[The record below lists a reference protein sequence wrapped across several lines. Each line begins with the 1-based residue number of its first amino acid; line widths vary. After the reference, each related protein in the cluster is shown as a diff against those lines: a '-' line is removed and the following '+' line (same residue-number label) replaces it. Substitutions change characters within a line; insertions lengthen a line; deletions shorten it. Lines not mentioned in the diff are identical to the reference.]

1 MKSSTIRRSAL
12 SKESMNVIE
21 QLWGEEFVDYAH
33 IENEEN
39 DAPNEYLRPEA
50 APKPEPRNTKS
61 QEIDLLWQTFKDAQ
75 FNTNS
80 PWMQVVGGF
89 LLGIF
94 VSFLIVSAF
103 LVYSANKTG
112 NIVNSKQILI
122 NFSSNREENVKIDD
136 LETTQE
142 DIQGTTANLEEN
154 EVQAQDNEQNIS
166 SDTQETTV
174 VSSYDYT
181 QTKKYTIKDGDTV
194 EGIIKKYYG
203 TYTPERAEAI
213 MKANKLTNLDHISIG
228 QVLLIPT
235 EK

>member
-21 QLWGEEFVDYAH
+21 QLSGEEFVDYAH

-50 APKPEPRNTKS
+50 TPKPEPRNTKS
-61 QEIDLLWQTFKDAQ
+61 QEIDLLWQTFKSAQ

-80 PWMQVVGGF
+80 PWLQVAGGF
-89 LLGIF
+89 LLGLF
-94 VSFLIVSAF
+94 VSFLIISAF

-122 NFSSNREENVKIDD
+122 NFGNSSKSVESVQM
-136 LETTQE
+136 TE
-142 DIQGTTANLEEN
+142 DINEIQNQEQITEN
-154 EVQAQDNEQNIS
+154 EEAEVQNQS
-166 SDTQETTV
+166 SETENTETA
-174 VSSYDYT
+174 SYDYA
-181 QTKKYTIKDGDTV
+181 QIKKYTIQDGDTV

-203 TYTPERAEAI
+203 AYTPERAEAI
-213 MKANKLTNLDHISIG
+213 MKANNLTNLDHISIG
-228 QVLLIPT
+228 QVLIIPT

>member
-21 QLWGEEFVDYAH
+21 QLSGEEFVDYAH

-50 APKPEPRNTKS
+50 TPKPEPRNTKS
-61 QEIDLLWQTFKDAQ
+61 QEIDLLWQTFKSAQ

-80 PWMQVVGGF
+80 PWMQIVGGF
-89 LLGIF
+89 LLGLF
-94 VSFLIVSAF
+94 AAFLIVSTF

-122 NFSSNREENVKIDD
+122 NFGNSSKSVESV
-136 LETTQE
+136 QMSE
-142 DIQGTTANLEEN
+142 DISEIQNQGQTTVNEET
-154 EVQAQDNEQNIS
+154 EVQNQTSETENT
-166 SDTQETTV
+166 DTAT
-174 VSSYDYT
+174 YDYA
-181 QTKKYTIKDGDTV
+181 QTKKYTIQDGDTV

-203 TYTPERAEAI
+203 AYTPERAEAI
-213 MKANKLTNLDHISIG
+213 MKANNLTNLDHISIG
-228 QVLLIPT
+228 QVLIIPI

>member
-21 QLWGEEFVDYAH
+21 QLSGEEFVDYAH

-39 DAPNEYLRPEA
+39 NAPNEYLRPEA
-50 APKPEPRNTKS
+50 TPKPEPRNTKS
-61 QEIDLLWQTFKDAQ
+61 QEIDLLWQTFKSAQ

-80 PWMQVVGGF
+80 PWMQIVGGF
-89 LLGIF
+89 LLGLF
-94 VSFLIVSAF
+94 AAFLIVSTF

-122 NFSSNREENVKIDD
+122 NFGNSSKSVESV
-136 LETTQE
+136 QMSE
-142 DIQGTTANLEEN
+142 DISEIQNQEQTTVNEET
-154 EVQAQDNEQNIS
+154 EVQNQTSETGNT
-166 SDTQETTV
+166 DTAT
-174 VSSYDYT
+174 YDYA
-181 QTKKYTIKDGDTV
+181 QTKKYTIQDGDTV

-203 TYTPERAEAI
+203 AYTPERAEAI

>member
-21 QLWGEEFVDYAH
+21 QLSGEEFVDYAH

-50 APKPEPRNTKS
+50 TPKPEPRNTKS
-61 QEIDLLWQTFKDAQ
+61 QEIDLLWQTFKSAQ

-80 PWMQVVGGF
+80 PWMQIVGGF
-89 LLGIF
+89 LLGL
-94 VSFLIVSAF
+94 SAAFLIVSTF

-122 NFSSNREENVKIDD
+122 NFGNSSKSVESV
-136 LETTQE
+136 QMSE
-142 DIQGTTANLEEN
+142 DISEIQNQEQTTVNEET
-154 EVQAQDNEQNIS
+154 EVQNQTSETGNT
-166 SDTQETTV
+166 DTAT
-174 VSSYDYT
+174 YDYA
-181 QTKKYTIKDGDTV
+181 QTKKYTIQDGDTV

-203 TYTPERAEAI
+203 AYTPERAEAI
-213 MKANKLTNLDHISIG
+213 MKANNLTNLDHISIG
-228 QVLLIPT
+228 QVLIIPI

>member
-21 QLWGEEFVDYAH
+21 QLSGEEFVDYAH

-50 APKPEPRNTKS
+50 TPKPEPRNTKS
-61 QEIDLLWQTFKDAQ
+61 QEIDLLWQTFKSAQ

-80 PWMQVVGGF
+80 PWMQIVGGF
-89 LLGIF
+89 LLGLF
-94 VSFLIVSAF
+94 AAFLIVSTF

-122 NFSSNREENVKIDD
+122 NFGNSSKSVESV
-136 LETTQE
+136 QMSE
-142 DIQGTTANLEEN
+142 DISEIQNQEQTTVNEET
-154 EVQAQDNEQNIS
+154 EVQNQTSETENT
-166 SDTQETTV
+166 DTAT
-174 VSSYDYT
+174 YDYA
-181 QTKKYTIKDGDTV
+181 QTKKYTIQDGDTV

-203 TYTPERAEAI
+203 AYTPERAEAI

-228 QVLLIPT
+228 QVLIIPI